1 MSFNVLPGLD
11 GAQALFLRAG
21 GETLLVFHTKQP
33 MIVSMDKSW
42 YRKLFSR
49 SQKPDLKATPAN
61 ADFGDAEVQFG
72 MGLKFANGEGA
83 AQDYVQAAEWYR
95 KAADQSHSLAQFN
108 LGTMYANGQ
117 GMTRDDAQSV
127 IWFGRAAQQ
136 GDAGAQ
142 FNLGRS
148 CHRASLGGV
157 PADALESRIE
167 AYKWF
172 HLAAAQGYK
181 GSASA
186 CATLVL
192 SMTHE
197 DVVDGDQRIAKF
209 AIQQP
214 KHARA

>member
-11 GAQALFLRAG
+11 GTQALFFSAG
-21 GETLLVFHTKQP
+21 GETLLVFRARQS
-33 MIVSMDKSW
+33 MIMSMEKPW

-49 SQKPDLKATPAN
+49 SQQPDLNVTHAN
-61 ADFGDAEVQFG
+61 ADYEDAQVQFG
-72 MGLKFANGEGA
+72 VGLKFANGRGA

-157 PADALESRIE
+157 SADALESRIE

-197 DVVDGDQRIAKF
+197 DVADGDQRIAKF

-214 KHARA
+214 KHAQA